1 MAILNNVLAFLTR
14 ALSVFMD
21 SSPFCFLF
29 WALALLSL
37 FLLFFK
43 YLFGGVA

>member
-1 MAILNNVLAFLTR
+1 MVILNNVLAFLSR

-37 FLLFFK
+37 FLLFIK
-43 YLFGGVA
+43 YLFGGTA